1 MFEANVFIFLTN
13 ISCIDTINSNGE
25 TIVLFG
31 GGMESK
37 LQQVLEVIN
46 RNEFTSVKDLTSE
59 LGVSRST
66 TDRYLQNLEDRCVI
80 KRVRG
85 GVMTLQKD
93 FSFCPDIYDSVNDE
107 YFQERI
113 LIAQKAV
120 EMIGAEDCV
129 FLGGGRNTLHVARE
143 LKLQKKK
150 TTVVTNSLPVALL
163 LSGVCNVNLAGLTP
177 TDGEGIMIGTVHE
190 DFPVNKAFIAPG
202 SVSEDGFY
210 NSTPMI
216 VQLESAFLRKAKKVV
231 MLINTETYTR
241 HCLYKMSSL
250 EEADVVIASGNPP
263 EFVRRRNTTVC
274 CAD

>member
-1 MFEANVFIFLTN
+1 MFIFLTN